1 MKSLVL
7 HPTFGLFE
15 RNDVPLCSSR
25 QVAELFEK
33 EHKHVLDA
41 VRQAITETQSF
52 AADFSATNFLKSSFL
67 DRGKS
72 YPEFLLTKD
81 GASYVG
87 MKFTGQRAA
96 QFRVALLQRFNQYE
110 AYLRAYILARA
121 EFEPFT
127 RAVQDAHEEPKSY
140 HYSNEVNMINRIV
153 LGMDAKHFKLT
164 HDIPVEVTSIR
175 PYLSPVQ
182 SKAIRKLQIEDIRLL
197 YKGFPYQERKQALTG
212 FFSNLA
218 LGGCNG

>member
-15 RNDVPLCSSR
+15 RNDVALCSSR
-25 QVAELFEK
+25 QLAELFEK

-41 VRQAITETQSF
+41 VRQAIEETQNF
-52 AADFSATNFLKSSFL
+52 AADFSATNFFKSSFS

-96 QFRVALLQRFNQYE
+96 QFRVALLKRFNEYE
-110 AYLRAYILARA
+110 AYIRASILARS
-121 EFEPFT
+121 EFKPFT
-127 RAVQDAHEEPKSY
+127 RAV
-140 HYSNEVNMINRIV
+140 
-153 LGMDAKHFKLT
+153 
-164 HDIPVEVTSIR
+164 
-175 PYLSPVQ
+175 
-182 SKAIRKLQIEDIRLL
+182 
-197 YKGFPYQERKQALTG
+197 
-212 FFSNLA
+212 
-218 LGGCNG
+218 